1 MTQWES
7 KINIQ
12 KLNEQQAL
20 RGSNPQHHLGRP
32 PPGQGGRG
40 TAGRDTQHTCVS
52 GEGSPGPAA
61 GFWMSTA
68 HRPLL
73 QDGSR
78 AVVLPPAQSC
88 LMSPGLGW
96 DPQLDLGHLAS

>member
-1 MTQWES
+1 
-7 KINIQ
+7 
-12 KLNEQQAL
+12 
-20 RGSNPQHHLGRP
+20 
-32 PPGQGGRG
+32 
-40 TAGRDTQHTCVS
+40 
-52 GEGSPGPAA
+52 
-61 GFWMSTA
+61 MSTA

-78 AVVLPPAQSC
+78 AAVLPPAQSC